1 VVADQVNPN
10 RDSKRTVT
18 KLLGALLGLY
28 LLAIFAVSI
37 YAGRRVRDQE
47 DYLVAGRR
55 LPLYLAW
62 GTLLATWFGAATVL
76 GAAEAARNEGV
87 VGTVLD
93 PFASGGALVIA
104 GLFFARPLWKMRLLT
119 MADFYGRTFGDR
131 AEVVSSLVLVPG
143 YFGWVAAQYVALA
156 GIQVAYFGIDLGTG
170 ILIAA
175 LIVLAYTLIGGMWS
189 VTLTDALQMMVV
201 LVTLLILG
209 GTTMSHLGDG
219 SIVRGV
225 GRLLSE
231 TPSERLTLLPSGGG
245 AVAIVWAGTLAAGLF
260 GNIPGQDLM
269 QRVFSSKDARTATWA
284 CILAGVIYL
293 LFGLIPVGLGL
304 ASRITLPGQDEGQI
318 MAILAAEYL
327 TTPLTVIFVVALV
340 SIIVSTCTS
349 AVLSPAAILSHNLLE
364 RARPLGRRRLFTDRL
379 AVVLVTLASVTVAF
393 SGRTILE
400 LLELS
405 LSSVLVAL
413 FVPLVAGLYLGAR
426 SQRAALWAMVTG
438 ILVWLARELMEGL
451 ILPMPATSAA
461 ATYAGYIVAEYSAA
475 RIGALAAGALYV
487 FALLPSAVS
496 GTLASALGFV
506 LGGARWSRA
515 GELD

>member
-1 VVADQVNPN
+1 M
-10 RDSKRTVT
+10 TT
-18 KLLGALLGLY
+18 LLGALLSLY

-37 YAGRRVRDQE
+37 YAGRRVQDQE

-76 GAAEAARNEGV
+76 GAAEAARSEGV
-87 VGTVLD
+87 VGTILD
-93 PFASGGALVIA
+93 PFASAGALVIA

-156 GIQVAYFGIDLGTG
+156 GIQVAYFGIDQGAA

-175 LIVLAYTLIGGMWS
+175 SVVLAYTLIGGMWS
-189 VTLTDALQMMVV
+189 VTLTDTIQMMVV
-201 LVTLLILG
+201 LVTLIILG
-209 GTTMSHLGDG
+209 CVTMSHLGDG
-219 SIVRGV
+219 SIIRGID
-225 GRLLSE
+225 RLVSE
-231 TPSERLTLLPSGGG
+231 TPPHRLTLLPGGGG
-245 AVAIVWAGTLAAGLF
+245 AVAVVWAGTLTAGLF

-269 QRVFSSKDARTATWA
+269 QRVFSSRDARTAAWA
-284 CILAGVIYL
+284 CILAGAIYL
-293 LFGLIPVGLGL
+293 LFGLIPVSLGL

-327 TTPLTVIFVVALV
+327 TTPLTVVFVVSLV

-364 RARPLGRRRLFTDRL
+364 RAAPLRRRQLFSDRL
-379 AVVLVTLASVTVAF
+379 AVVLVTLASLAVAF

-426 SQRAALWAMVTG
+426 SERAALFAMVAG
-438 ILVWLARELMEGL
+438 IIVWLARELMEGL
-451 ILPMPATSAA
+451 LLPMPEAHGAM
-461 ATYAGYIVAEYSAA
+461 TYAGFVAAEYGPAEIGGLPSAA
-475 RIGALAAGALYV
+475 LQV
-487 FALLPSAVS
+487 FALLPSSVS

-506 LGGARWSRA
+506 LGYARA
-515 GELD
+515 GGAGSEVE

>member
-1 VVADQVNPN
+1 M
-10 RDSKRTVT
+10 T
-18 KLLGALLGLY
+18 KLLGAFLGLY
-28 LLAIFAVSI
+28 LLGIFAVSV
-37 YAGRRVRDQE
+37 YAGRRVRDRE

-55 LPLYLAW
+55 LPLHLAC

-87 VGTVLD
+87 VGTILD
-93 PFASGGALVIA
+93 PFASAGALVIA
-104 GLFFARPLWKMRLLT
+104 GLVFARPLWKMRLLT

-156 GIQVAYFGIDLGTG
+156 GIQAAYFGIDLRTG
-170 ILIAA
+170 IVIAA
-175 LIVLAYTLIGGMWS
+175 SIVLAYTLIGGMWS
-189 VTLTDALQMMVV
+189 VTVTDTVQMMVV
-201 LVTLLILG
+201 LAALAILG
-209 GTTMSHLGDG
+209 ATTMSHLGDG
-219 SIVRGV
+219 SILRGV
-225 GRLLSE
+225 DRLVSE
-231 TPSERLTLLPSGGG
+231 TPASRLTLLPQSGG
-245 AVAIVWAGTLAAGLF
+245 AVAVAWFGTLAAGLF

-269 QRVFSSKDARTATWA
+269 QRVFSSKDARTAARA
-284 CILAGVIYL
+284 CLLAGLLYL
-293 LFGLIPVGLGL
+293 LFGLIPVSLGL

-318 MAILAAEYL
+318 LAVLAAEYL
-327 TTPLTVIFVVALV
+327 TTPLTLVFVVSLV

-364 RARPLGRRRLFTDRL
+364 RTAALSRRRLFTDRL
-379 AVVLVTLASVTVAF
+379 AVVLVALASLAVAF

-413 FVPLVAGLYLGAR
+413 FIPLVAGLYLGAR
-426 SQRAALWAMVTG
+426 KERAALTAMAAG

-451 ILPMPATSAA
+451 ILPMPEGYGAA
-461 ATYAGYIVAEYSAA
+461 AYADYIAA
-475 RIGALAAGALYV
+475 AYGPAKVGALASRPLYL

-496 GTLASALGFV
+496 GTVASALGFA
-506 LGGARWSRA
+506 LGGLSADGAASD
-515 GELD
+515 GD